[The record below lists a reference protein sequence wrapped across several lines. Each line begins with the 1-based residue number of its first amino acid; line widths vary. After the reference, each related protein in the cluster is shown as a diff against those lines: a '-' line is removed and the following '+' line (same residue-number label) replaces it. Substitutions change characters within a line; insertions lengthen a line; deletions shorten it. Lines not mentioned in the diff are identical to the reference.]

1 MRRQFHEGERQPGLR
16 PEQREVF
23 LNILSL
29 GELSAGF
36 SCMKDPSR
44 SHKEQKAAKLN
55 LVHPQTLG
63 GKKVVLLRTICFLG
77 SFFNIHKEA
86 MTNSVDE

>member
-1 MRRQFHEGERQPGLR
+1 
-16 PEQREVF
+16 
-23 LNILSL
+23 
-29 GELSAGF
+29 
-36 SCMKDPSR
+36 MKDPSR